1 MNNNDERDA
10 FYLTESKTIT
20 SAEALNFTLRRP
32 SGQVNLVA
40 TDLTSLP
47 ADFDFSNITVKVG
60 FTEVPAGFNALTGE
74 ITEERTV
81 IDPVSF
87 SVPVDFPTAGETP
100 ADEARAS
107 FDYIFANVGTD
118 YTLLN
123 FTYEFQNNGTTI
135 STGGYDNLRIL
146 QNYKTNLTGALLT
159 DGVDITVNIDPILT
173 DPDDTGEDPNP
184 NPDPTPDPSGPQIGD
199 FYYSDGTY
207 SATLDESKTVIG
219 LIFYLGD
226 PAQDDAALKAEHPEC
241 TNGLVM
247 SIIEHNDV
255 WQANANVYMLAID
268 VYRQM
273 MLSEYPSL
281 LGGTTGW
288 EEGSTLNEMLGY
300 SHTYVMERYT
310 ANPSFSDKPIDIF
323 TSLVAFRESNPAPA
337 GTSDWY
343 IPSAKEVFT
352 FIVGEYDD
360 NIVDYYVP
368 DINANG
374 RARLLNERL
383 KQVSGADEL
392 KIDQSYF
399 MYSSTEV
406 SDDYSYGA
414 DQIYGVQSDSGMV
427 LSKSKV
433 APALYR
439 FVLAF

>member
-1 MNNNDERDA
+1 MKEIQIPLQTLRQGDAAEAEAVNLRAYGKDSVAAVGNPLPIAALPGGDRLVGYDRRQGRTYYFSERDG
-10 FYLTESKTIT
+10 
-20 SAEALNFTLRRP
+20 ALILLGYAADGTFT
-32 SGQVNLVA
+32 A
-40 TDLTSLP
+40 
-47 ADFDFSNITVKVG
+47 
-60 FTEVPAGFNALTGE
+60 TGE
-74 ITEERTV
+74 TIATLGN
-81 IDPVSF
+81 PVTAFASTG
-87 SVPVDFPTAGETP
+87 DF
-100 ADEARAS
+100 
-107 FDYIFANVGTD
+107 VV
-118 YTLLN
+118 
-123 FTYEFQNNGTTI
+123 I
-135 STGGYDNLRIL
+135 ST
-146 QNYKTNLTGALLT
+146 A
-159 DGVDITVNIDPILT
+159 DGL
-173 DPDDTGEDPNP
+173 
-184 NPDPTPDPSGPQIGD
+184 S
-199 FYYSDGTY
+199 YLHYSDGTY

-247 SIIEHNDV
+247 SIIEHNDI

-360 NIVDYYVP
+360 NIIDYLEGTN
-368 DINANG
+368 D

-383 KQVSGADEL
+383 AQVSGADEL

-439 FVLAF
+439 FILAF